1 MRIVRLAALLL
12 MAPLAG
18 CASQTGLRG
27 PNALLGAGTAGT
39 SGETVT
45 LTVRHSRFL
54 PSTVDVRPGATVRLV
69 VRNLDP
75 IAHELIVGDQGVQD
89 AHEAGTETSHG
100 DRPGE
105 VSVPAGATVETTY
118 TFPPRPG
125 TVLLGCHLPGH
136 WAYGMRGTVR
146 VG

>member
-1 MRIVRLAALLL
+1 VRALRLAALLL
-12 MAPLAG
+12 AAPLAG
-18 CASQTGLRG
+18 CASQ
-27 PNALLGAGTAGT
+27 AGAGT

-45 LTVRHSRFL
+45 LTVRYSRFT
-54 PSTVDVRPGATVRLV
+54 PSTFEVRPGATVRLV
-69 VRNLDP
+69 IRNLDP

-89 AHEAGTETSHG
+89 LHEAGTETSH
-100 DRPGE
+100 DHRPGE

-118 TFPPRPG
+118 TFPRSG

-146 VG
+146 VV

>member
-1 MRIVRLAALLL
+1 MRVARSAVAVLLVA
-12 MAPLAG
+12 MAG
-18 CASQTGLRG
+18 CSSR
-27 PNALLGAGTAGT
+27 AGAGT

-45 LTVRHSRFL
+45 LTVRHSRFT
-54 PSTVDVRPGATVRLV
+54 PSTVEVRPGATVRLV

-89 AHEAGTETSHG
+89 LHEAGTETSHHH
-100 DRPGE
+100 RPGE

-118 TFPPRPG
+118 TFPRSG

-146 VG
+146 VV

>member
-1 MRIVRLAALLL
+1 VRNARLAALLVL
-12 MAPLAG
+12 MVALAG
-18 CASQTGLRG
+18 CTSRA
-27 PNALLGAGTAGT
+27 GAGTP
-39 SGETVT
+39 EDTVT
-45 LTVRHSRFL
+45 LTVRFSRFT
-54 PSTVDVRPGATVRLV
+54 PSTLDVRPGATVRLV

-100 DRPGE
+100 DHPGE

-118 TFPPRPG
+118 TFPRSG
-125 TVLLGCHLPGH
+125 TVPFGCHLPGH
-136 WAYGMRGTVR
+136 WAYGMRGMVR

>member
-1 MRIVRLAALLL
+1 MAALLL
-12 MAPLAG
+12 VAPLAG
-18 CASQTGLRG
+18 CATQ
-27 PNALLGAGTAGT
+27 AGAGTGGGSGST
-39 SGETVT
+39 GGPTGETVT
-45 LTVRHSRFL
+45 LTVRHSRFT
-54 PSTVDVRPGATVRLV
+54 PSTLEVRPGATVRLV

-89 AHEAGTETSHG
+89 AHEAGTETTHG
-100 DRPGE
+100 GEPGE

-118 TFPPRPG
+118 TFGRSG